1 MVYHKL
7 LMADGRF
14 ENVTLNLGAIAELNK
29 KNKPL
34 ADLYFAK
41 YKEMQKQGEDFN
53 ELDMATFIYIA
64 YACAH
69 LDEDTPS
76 FEEFLTEVT
85 DDREELGTTFENL
98 FNSAKKKRNSEMHS
112 GKPRRRK
119 NGR

>member
-29 KNKPL
+29 RNKPL
-34 ADLYFAK
+34 ADLYFPK
-41 YKEMQKQGEDFN
+41 YKVMQKKGEEFN
-53 ELDMATFIYIA
+53 ELDMATFIYIG

-69 LDEDTPS
+69 PDEDIPPY
-76 FEEFLTEVT
+76 EEFLMDIT
-85 DDREELGTTFENL
+85 DDREELATTFNNL
-98 FNSAKKKRNSEMHS
+98 FNSTKKKQDSVMHS

>member
-29 KNKPL
+29 RNKPL
-34 ADLYFAK
+34 ADEYFAK
-41 YKEMQKQGEDFN
+41 KKGEDFN
-53 ELDMATFIYIA
+53 ELDMAKFIYIA

-69 LDEDTPS
+69 LDEDIPS

-98 FNSAKKKRNSEMHS
+98 FNSAKKKRDSVMHS

>member
-1 MVYHKL
+1 M
-7 LMADGRF
+7 
-14 ENVTLNLGAIAELNK
+14 TLNLGAIAELNK

-41 YKEMQKQGEDFN
+41 YKEMQKQGADFN
-53 ELDMATFIYIA
+53 ELDMATFIYIG

-69 LDEDTPS
+69 LDEEIPP
-76 FEEFLTEVT
+76 FEEFLKDVT
-85 DDREELGTTFENL
+85 DNRHELATTFEVL
-98 FNSAKKKRNSEMHS
+98 FGAQKKKQSSPQHS

>member
-41 YKEMQKQGEDFN
+41 YKEMQKEDADFN
-53 ELDMATFIYIA
+53 ELDMATFIYIG

-69 LDEDTPS
+69 LDEEIPP
-76 FEEFLTEVT
+76 FEEFLKGVT
-85 DDREELGTTFENL
+85 DNRQELATTFEVL
-98 FNSAKKKRNSEMHS
+98 FGTQKKKQGSPKHF
-112 GKPRRRK
+112 GTPPKRK

>member
-53 ELDMATFIYIA
+53 ELDMATFIYIG

-69 LDEDTPS
+69 LDEDIPS

-98 FNSAKKKRNSEMHS
+98 FKTAKKKRNSVMHS

>member
-29 KNKPL
+29 RNKPL
-34 ADLYFAK
+34 ADLYFEK

-53 ELDMATFIYIA
+53 ELDMATFIYIG

-69 LDEDTPS
+69 LDEDIPP
-76 FEEFLTEVT
+76 FEEFLKGVT
-85 DDREELGTTFENL
+85 DDREELATTFNNL
-98 FNSAKKKRNSEMHS
+98 FGGMKKKQNSAMHFE
-112 GKPRRRK
+112 KPQRRK
-119 NGR
+119 NRR